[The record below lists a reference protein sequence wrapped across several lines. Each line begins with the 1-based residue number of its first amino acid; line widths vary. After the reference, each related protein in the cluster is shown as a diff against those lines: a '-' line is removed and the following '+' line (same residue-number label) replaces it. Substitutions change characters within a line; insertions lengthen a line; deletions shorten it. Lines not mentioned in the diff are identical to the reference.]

1 MATSVGATQSIPI
14 ESKDDLLC
22 ITPLGAG
29 REVGR
34 SCIVVEYKNKTIML
48 DCGLHAGH
56 EGINSLP
63 LIDLVDPAKVDLLLV
78 THFHVD
84 HAAAVPYYLEKT
96 PFRGRTFMTRPTKG
110 VFRWMAS
117 DYIRITNTSN
127 SDSSGLYS
135 EADLVSAHSKIEE
148 IDVHQQVEVNG
159 IKFTAYNAGHVL
171 GAAMFLIEIA
181 GVKLLYTGDYS
192 REEDR
197 HLVPA
202 ENPGVPVDIL
212 ITESTYGLHNHEP
225 RVERE
230 RALLKQVRGV
240 VRRRGNCLLPVTAL
254 GRTQELLLILE
265 EHWSRNSSDLE
276 HVPVYFISALGKT
289 GTRLYQKYVMDM
301 SQRIQRQLSRTGRNP
316 FDFRFIKTRTS
327 LNDVPDRGPCVVLAT
342 PGMLQSGVSRQ
353 LLERWAPRQENG
365 LIITGYSVEGTLARE
380 INNSMDDI
388 QALSG
393 GKIPLRM
400 AISNISFSAHVD
412 GAQNCAFIDE
422 IRAAVVVLVHGEE
435 SNMMRLRANLLDKY
449 KGSAYQL
456 EVYAPRRAETV
467 ELHFR
472 GEKIAR
478 AIGGLANKVPTDGS
492 FTTGILVE
500 KDFNYRLVN
509 TADLLEFTGIAP
521 VAVEQLQQVPYASSF
536 ELLRLHLEQMFGELP
551 ITTETSNQGV
561 AKTLRV
567 YDSVDVTHASWK
579 TVVDVEWESNLMSD
593 MAADSVVAVI
603 FNIESCPASV
613 KLTQGH
619 GCNHGNDKSASEE
632 GGTPMETLPGPER
645 TNNNSEIAAKLVLFL
660 RQQFAQVDDNSDS
673 ITVHLNDQTAIIDIA
688 SLEVRTESAVLQA
701 RLEPLIAQ
709 VCRALRP
716 LSHRTTALPPPEPP
730 TPEELEPEH
739 KNEDIEMASSS
750 GDSGS
755 DSSDEDNDKK
765 VAQAEN

>member
-551 ITTETSNQGV
+551 GV

-619 GCNHGNDKSASEE
+619 GCSHGNDKSASEE
-632 GGTPMETLPGPER
+632 GGPER

-660 RQQFAQVDDNSDS
+660 RQQFTQIDDNSDS
-673 ITVHLNDQTAIIDIA
+673 ITVHLNDQTAVIDIA

-765 VAQAEN
+765 VAQAGN